1 LENFLKTFMAL
12 SPLGRLKRWAPAL
25 LAGAF
30 LWVGGP
36 ARAQFFPFGGQ
47 PEAPRPQAAPPH
59 LSPGQVRAVLAREGA
74 RLVGAPRL
82 RGPDIIAIGRDD
94 EGVRK
99 RFTLDAISGEVLDI
113 TVLARREDRPAQ
125 APGSDLSEPGAP
137 LPPPDHASPGGPNPP
152 TGLGEPVAPATPAA
166 PPQPSGARAVSA
178 APVSPAAPAQPG
190 AAPRPRAVDPA
201 DSALSP
207 IKPLRPAGAPKVEP
221 LPQ

>member
-1 LENFLKTFMAL
+1 MKNFLKNCRAR
-12 SPLGRLKRWAPAL
+12 GVKRWTPAL
-25 LAGAF
+25 LAAVC
-30 LWVGGP
+30 LWSAGP

-47 PEAPRPQAAPPH
+47 SEPPRPQAEPPH
-59 LSPGQVRAVLAREGA
+59 LSQGQVRAVLAREGA

-94 EGVRK
+94 EGARK

-113 TVLARREDRPAQ
+113 TVIARREDRPPR
-125 APGSDLSEPGAP
+125 APASDLSAPGAP
-137 LPPPDHASPGGPNPP
+137 LPPPDHAPDGPNAAP
-152 TGLGEPVAPATPAA
+152 TGLGEPATPAA
-166 PPQPSGARAVSA
+166 PPPQPSGANAVSA
-178 APVSPAAPAQPG
+178 APASPAAPGQPG
-190 AAPRPRAVDPA
+190 AAARPRAVDPA

>member
-1 LENFLKTFMAL
+1 MAR
-12 SPLGRLKRWAPAL
+12 SPLGRLKRWTPAL
-25 LAGAF
+25 VAAVF
-30 LWVGGP
+30 LWGAGP

-47 PEAPRPQAAPPH
+47 PEAPRPQAAPSY

-94 EGVRK
+94 EGARK
-99 RFTLDAISGEVLDI
+99 RFTLDALSGEVLDI
-113 TVLARREDRPAQ
+113 TVLARREDRPAR

-137 LPPPDHASPGGPNPP
+137 LPPPDHTLPGGPNAPS
-152 TGLGEPVAPATPAA
+152 GLGEAPVPAA
-166 PPQPSGARAVSA
+166 PASPPTQPPGARAVSA
-178 APVSPAAPAQPG
+178 APASPAAPAQSG
-190 AAPRPRAVDPA
+190 AASRPRAVDPA